1 MEILSA
7 FSEYVINYFANVP
20 AQWHEF
26 TTEFPRFIPIIGMLI
41 IIESLLSVDNAA
53 VLATM
58 VMDLPEHQRN
68 RALKLGILGAYVF
81 RGICLVLAAF
91 LTTIWWLEAVGGIYL
106 LYLVIDHFRSKSKAG
121 NSEESHELNK
131 NGWFYKISRGLVGQ
145 FWTTVILVELMDL
158 AFSVDNVLAA
168 AAYSPNIIAIWSGV
182 FIGILG
188 MRFIAQWFVKLM
200 GKFPFLETAA
210 FVVIGVLGFKLGIL
224 SLYKHFRPEDAFSIF
239 LGSHTAEIGTSA
251 LTLLIFVVPVATALL
266 FGYPKMTRVTNVAEE
281 GAEPATVPTNN

>member
-1 MEILSA
+1 MEVSASLGDYIL
-7 FSEYVINYFANVP
+7 NYFSNVP

-26 TTEFPRFIPIIGMLI
+26 YTEFPRFIPIIGMLI

-58 VMDLPEHQRN
+58 VMELSKEQRN
-68 RALKLGILGAYVF
+68 RALKYGILGAYIF

-106 LYLVIDHFRSKSKAG
+106 LYLVYDHFRNKDKADEEEGIDVNKS
-121 NSEESHELNK
+121 
-131 NGWFYKISRGLVGQ
+131 WFYNITRGLFGQ
-145 FWTTVILVELMDL
+145 FWATVILVELMDL

-168 AAYSPNIIAIWSGV
+168 AAYTPNIIAIWLGV

-200 GKFPFLETAA
+200 GKFPFLETSA

-224 SLYKHFRPEDAFSIF
+224 SLYRHFRPEDTLSKF
-239 LGSHTAEIGTSA
+239 LSSHTAEISTSII
-251 LTLLIFVVPVATALL
+251 TLLIFVVPIITALL
-266 FGYPKMTRVTNVAEE
+266 FNYPKHSKGVQNVLELD
-281 GAEPATVPTNN
+281 

>member
-1 MEILSA
+1 MELLSGFGDYIL
-7 FSEYVINYFANVP
+7 NYFSNVP

-26 TTEFPRFIPIIGMLI
+26 YTEFPRFIPIIGMLI

-58 VMDLPEHQRN
+58 VMELPKEQRN
-68 RALKLGILGAYVF
+68 RALKYGIMGAYIF

-106 LYLVIDHFRSKSKAG
+106 LYLVYDHFKNKDKA
-121 NSEESHELNK
+121 SEEEEIDVKKS
-131 NGWFYKISRGLVGQ
+131 WFYNITRGLFGQ
-145 FWTTVILVELMDL
+145 FWATVILVELMDL

-168 AAYSPNIIAIWSGV
+168 AAYTPNIIAIWLGV

-200 GKFPFLETAA
+200 GKFPFLETSA

-224 SLYKHFRPEDAFSIF
+224 SLYRHFWPEHSFSQF
-239 LGSHTAEIGTSA
+239 LSSHTAEIGTSII
-251 LTLLIFVVPVATALL
+251 TLLIFVVPIITALL
-266 FGYPKMTRVTNVAEE
+266 FDYPKHSKGVQNVLDLD
-281 GAEPATVPTNN
+281 

>member
-1 MEILSA
+1 MEALSGLGD
-7 FSEYVINYFANVP
+7 YVLNYFSNVP

-58 VMDLPEHQRN
+58 VMALPKEQRN
-68 RALKLGILGAYVF
+68 RALKYGILGAYIF

-106 LYLVIDHFRSKSKAG
+106 LYLVFDHFRNKDNDNEEAEIDVKKS
-121 NSEESHELNK
+121 
-131 NGWFYKISRGLVGQ
+131 WFYNITRGLFGQ
-145 FWTTVILVELMDL
+145 FWATVILVELMDL

-168 AAYSPNIIAIWSGV
+168 AAYTPNIIAIWLGV

-200 GKFPFLETAA
+200 GKFPFLETSA

-224 SLYKHFRPEDAFSIF
+224 SLYRHFRPEDAFSQF
-239 LGSHTAEIGTSA
+239 LGSHTAEIGTSII
-251 LTLLIFVVPVATALL
+251 TLLIFVVPILTALL
-266 FGYPKMTRVTNVAEE
+266 FNFPKHSKGVDNVLDLD
-281 GAEPATVPTNN
+281 